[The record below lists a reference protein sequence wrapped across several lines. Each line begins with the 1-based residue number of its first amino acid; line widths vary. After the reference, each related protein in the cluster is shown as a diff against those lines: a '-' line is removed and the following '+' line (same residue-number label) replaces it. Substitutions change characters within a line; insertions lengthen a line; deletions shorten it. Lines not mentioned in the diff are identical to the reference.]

1 MSCFDTELNCSKIF
15 SNLCCR
21 TLRHF
26 MPYFWLQIW
35 WCVHRKTCP
44 HLSLRTPLGRRGPGI
59 RCSRYASVEIATWNV
74 QTWNTLHKTGIL
86 YLGKR
91 KIIDSK
97 VSSKGIL
104 MKVTPWKIDMEPTN
118 HPFLQGKMIWTKPPF
133 SDMEPSHS
141 SSHLAEHRSLQSQ
154 APRAVANDACLPSH
168 PPDDLEE
175 DHPSE
180 ELPWEHTASF
190 IFRGYNGYSPY
201 LGGVKPCIF
210 HGFGVQGWLITMI
223 SKSPKE
229 WVVGPL
235 PNGLLD
241 GWEKWGLPTT

>member
-1 MSCFDTELNCSKIF
+1 MQNWIVLKFSQIFVAVHWGTSCLTFGYRFGDAL
-15 SNLCCR
+15 
-21 TLRHF
+21 
-26 MPYFWLQIW
+26 
-35 WCVHRKTCP
+35 HRKTCP

-118 HPFLQGKMIWTKPPF
+118 HPFLQGKMIWTKPPIL
-133 SDMEPSHS
+133 DMEPSRS

-154 APRAVANDACLPSH
+154 APTAVANDACLLSRWLGGSSQLRNCHGNPRFPSSLGVM
-168 PPDDLEE
+168 D
-175 DHPSE
+175 
-180 ELPWEHTASF
+180 
-190 IFRGYNGYSPY
+190 GYSPY

-210 HGFGVQGWLITMI
+210 HGLLG
-223 SKSPKE
+223 SK
-229 WVVGPL
+229 G
-235 PNGLLD
+235 G
-241 GWEKWGLPTT
+241 